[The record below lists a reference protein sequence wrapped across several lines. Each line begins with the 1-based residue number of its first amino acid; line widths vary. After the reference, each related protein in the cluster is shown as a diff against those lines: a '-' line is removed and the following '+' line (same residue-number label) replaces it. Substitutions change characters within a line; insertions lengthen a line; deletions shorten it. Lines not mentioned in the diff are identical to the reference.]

1 VIHTHSSRTGLMV
14 TAQEPI
20 FPAHHARQRGS
31 RLDHARVFRVRDESV
46 VQANSLSSVLSEFA
60 ETMLTDF
67 RIQAILDHLVKRI
80 VDVLPI
86 SSAGVTLISPGSAPQ
101 YVASSDPAALVFE
114 RLQTNLG
121 QGPCWVAYRSGKPVL
136 IPDLAADHS
145 FPRFGPPAVAAG
157 MAAVFSFP
165 MWHGEGRLGSLD
177 LYRDTVG
184 ALGADDVAAAQTLAN
199 VAAAY
204 LLNAQA
210 RQQALEA
217 RDRFRENSLHDAL
230 TGLPNRVLLAQRLE
244 HAAARAQRSG
254 TMAAVLFADLDRFK
268 QVNDTYGHAVGDQL
282 LIDVGARLASLV
294 RPGDT
299 LARISGDEFVILC
312 EDLTAP
318 DDAERLAARI
328 DRAFAAPF
336 TVAGHELVMTAS
348 VGIAYSGPNRAINYQ
363 LVNDA
368 DVAMYQAKRK
378 GGAAHVIDLRDAAS
392 AAQHRDL
399 AADLR
404 AATATGAL
412 DLAYQ
417 PIVRTTDG
425 RVTGVEALLRWTH
438 PSIGPIPALTAIAV
452 AGHDD
457 LIQHIGAWVLERSC
471 HDQVSWLA
479 AHPETP
485 LELSVNV
492 SVRQLMGRDF
502 AGTVA
507 NVLRSTGMNPTA
519 LVLEVTEGIFITDVE
534 QTMNV
539 LLDLRALGVR
549 LALDDFGTGYCSLSY
564 LQHFP
569 VDIIK
574 IDQAFTATLGR
585 GPASAAIVAA
595 VTQLAHGLGM
605 TVTAEGVETA
615 DQRDEL
621 ASIGCENAQG
631 FHYARPMTSR
641 DIAARLALAPGHP
654 VHLPQGAG
662 QQPGDYPGSRAGRQ
676 QPIPRQRPE
685 PHPQAPW
692 KQG

>member
-1 VIHTHSSRTGLMV
+1 MV
-14 TAQEPI
+14 
-20 FPAHHARQRGS
+20 HK
-31 RLDHARVFRVRDESV
+31 
-46 VQANSLSSVLSEFA
+46 NSLSSVLSEFA

-67 RIQAILDHLVKRI
+67 RIQAILDHLVERI

-101 YVASSDPAALVFE
+101 YVASSDSAALLFE
-114 RLQTNLG
+114 RLQTHLG
-121 QGPCWVAYRSGKPVL
+121 QGPCLVAYRSGQPVL
-136 IPDLAADHS
+136 IPDLAADQR

-157 MAAVFSFP
+157 MAAVFTFP
-165 MWHGEGRLGSLD
+165 LWHGEGRLGALD

-184 ALGADDVAAAQTLAN
+184 PLDPDDVAAAQTLAN

-210 RQQALEA
+210 REQALEA
-217 RDRFRENSLHDAL
+217 RDRFRDNSLHDAL

-244 HAAARAQRSG
+244 HAAARAQRSQ

-268 QVNDTYGHAVGDQL
+268 AVNDTYGHAAGDGL
-282 LIDVGARLASLV
+282 LVDVGARLAGLL

-312 EDLTAP
+312 EDLSAV

-328 DRAFAAPF
+328 DRAFTAPF
-336 TVAGHELVMTAS
+336 TVAGAVVVMTAS
-348 VGIAYSGPNRAINYQ
+348 VGIAYSGPGRSISYQ

-368 DVAMYQAKRK
+368 DDAMYEAKRR
-378 GGAAHVIDLRDAAS
+378 GGASHVIDLREAAA
-392 AAQHRDL
+392 AAQHHDL

-404 AATATGAL
+404 AATAAGAL

-425 RVTGVEALLRWTH
+425 RVIGVEALLRWTH

-452 AGHDD
+452 AEHDD
-457 LIQHIGAWVLERSC
+457 LIQDVGAWVLERGC
-471 HDQVSWLA
+471 HDQVGWLA
-479 AHPETP
+479 HHPDKP

-492 SVRQLMGRDF
+492 SARQLMGRDF
-502 AGTVA
+502 AGTVRR
-507 NVLRSTGMNPTA
+507 VLASTGMNPND
-519 LVLEVTEGIFITDVE
+519 LVLEVTEGIFISDVE
-534 QTMNV
+534 QAMAV
-539 LLDLRALGVR
+539 LVDLRAQGVR

-564 LQHFP
+564 LRHFP

-574 IDQAFTATLGR
+574 IDQAFTATVGR
-585 GPASAAIVAA
+585 EPASAAIIAA
-595 VTQLAHGLGM
+595 VTQLAHILGM

-631 FHYARPMTSR
+631 FHYARPMTGD
-641 DIAARLALAPGHP
+641 DIGAQLALAPGRP
-654 VHLPQGAG
+654 VHLPPGNG
-662 QQPGDYPGSRAGRQ
+662 PQQDDYPPSRYPPSRAGRQ
-676 QPIPRQRPE
+676 QSVPRQRQE
-685 PHPQAPW
+685 PQPRTPGKPA
-692 KQG
+692 

>member
-1 VIHTHSSRTGLMV
+1 MV
-14 TAQEPI
+14 Q
-20 FPAHHARQRGS
+20 Q
-31 RLDHARVFRVRDESV
+31 
-46 VQANSLSSVLSEFA
+46 NSLSSVLSEVA
-60 ETMLTDF
+60 ETMVTGY
-67 RIQAILDHLVKRI
+67 RIQAILDHLVERI

-86 SSAGVTLISPGSAPQ
+86 SSAGVTLISPGSSPQ
-101 YVASSDPAALVFE
+101 YVASSGPAALLFE

-121 QGPCWVAYRSGKPVL
+121 QGPCRLAYHFGKPVL
-136 IPDLAADHS
+136 IPDLAADRS

-157 MAAVFSFP
+157 LAAVFSFP
-165 MWHGEGRLGSLD
+165 MWHGEGRLGALD

-184 ALGADDVAAAQTLAN
+184 ALDADDVAAAQTLAN

-210 RQQALEA
+210 CEQALEA
-217 RDRFRENSLHDAL
+217 RDRFRDNSLHDAL

-268 QVNDTYGHAVGDQL
+268 QVNDTYGHAVGDGL
-282 LIDVGARLASLV
+282 LVDVGARLASVL

-318 DDAERLAARI
+318 DDAERLAVRI

-336 TVAGHELVMTAS
+336 TLDGADPELKLTAS
-348 VGIAYSGPNRAINYQ
+348 VGIAYSGPGRAISYQ

-368 DVAMYQAKRK
+368 DAAMYEAKRK

-392 AAQHRDL
+392 AAQHHDL

-404 AATATGAL
+404 AATAAGAL

-417 PIVRTTDG
+417 PIVATTDG

-438 PSIGPIPALTAIAV
+438 PSIGPVPALTAIAV
-452 AGHDD
+452 AEHDD
-457 LIQHIGAWVLERSC
+457 LIHDIGAWVLERSC
-471 HDQVSWLA
+471 RDQVSWLA
-479 AHPETP
+479 DHPDKP

-492 SVRQLMGRDF
+492 SARQLMGRDF
-502 AGTVA
+502 AGTVRE
-507 NVLRSTGMNPTA
+507 VLRKTGMNPTD
-519 LVLEVTEGIFITDVE
+519 LVLEVTEGIFISDVE
-534 QTMNV
+534 QATGV
-539 LLDLRALGVR
+539 LADLRALGVR
-549 LALDDFGTGYCSLSY
+549 LALDDFGTGYCSLAY
-564 LQHFP
+564 LRHFP

-574 IDQAFTATLGR
+574 IDQAFTAAVGHE
-585 GPASAAIVAA
+585 PASAAIVAA
-595 VTQLAHGLGM
+595 VTQLAHVLGM

-615 DQRDEL
+615 DQRAEL
-621 ASIGCENAQG
+621 ESIGCENAQG
-631 FHYARPMTSR
+631 FHYARPMTSQ
-641 DIAARLALAPGHP
+641 DITAQLARTPGGP
-654 VHLPQGAG
+654 VHLPQGRG
-662 QQPGDYPGSRAGRQ
+662 PQQDDHPASRARRQ

-692 KQG
+692 TQK